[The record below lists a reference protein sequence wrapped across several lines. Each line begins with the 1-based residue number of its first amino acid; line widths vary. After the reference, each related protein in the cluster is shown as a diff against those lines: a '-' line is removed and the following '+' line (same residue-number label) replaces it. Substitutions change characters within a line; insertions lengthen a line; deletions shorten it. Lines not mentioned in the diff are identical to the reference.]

1 MRVFRPAKPEDFV
14 EIDIIRAENGSTLPR
29 EEDVNYFVSDRDGM
43 ITAFYGWRMDP
54 VDLRALVIDFYGSK
68 ARDWMD
74 LLADMNKH
82 ADDVGIQLSG
92 WVDLRAIVCPPGID
106 ICRLVTLSTEKDAG
120 FSYLSKDWA
129 ILLVLR
135 IF

>member
-29 EEDVNYFVSDRDGM
+29 EEDVNYFVSDRDGV

-92 WVDLRAIVCPPGID
+92 WVDVRNKNI
-106 ICRLVTLSTEKDAG
+106 EFFWKNG
-120 FSYLSKDWA
+120 FSPRMVLVRREPETHKGETKWA
-129 ILLVLR
+129 S
-135 IF
+135 